1 MATAAGSEFNA
12 ICPGCTEPYL
22 GGLRWVCDRRLWV
35 ATMLLML
42 SYLWG
47 SCWGLQA
54 AYQSLGHQLPE
65 ALDRQEF
72 VVTGTIVG
80 LVDSNNQRSRFDFR
94 VDSIN
99 GELGSQLWNTA
110 EQGALS
116 FVWSESG
123 ELAIEAARP
132 DGPQFWWRAASVD
145 STGIM
150 LEFDPVAED

>member
-1 MATAAGSEFNA
+1 MAPHHGSATSSTLAFVAALKPAHVVFSAGYRHHF
-12 ICPGCTEPYL
+12 
-22 GGLRWVCDRRLWV
+22 
-35 ATMLLML
+35 
-42 SYLWG
+42 
-47 SCWGLQA
+47 
-54 AYQSLGHQLPE
+54 GHPHP
-65 ALDRQEF
+65 A
-72 VVTGTIVG
+72 V
-80 LVDSNNQRSRFDFR
+80 R
-94 VDSIN
+94 VRY

>member
-1 MATAAGSEFNA
+1 MGFLFAFSLGVFSVAWWQQLPDQNLMLFALAALSLIWGV
-12 ICPGCTEPYL
+12 
-22 GGLRWVCDRRLWV
+22 LRWVCGRRLWV

-99 GELGSQLWNTA
+99 GE
-110 EQGALS
+110 
-116 FVWSESG
+116 
-123 ELAIEAARP
+123 
-132 DGPQFWWRAASVD
+132 
-145 STGIM
+145 
-150 LEFDPVAED
+150 